1 MHLSNTYGNKAVE
14 VARMAN
20 LTGKRWPVVGN
31 RLVEDFPY
39 IEAEVSQVAM
49 HLSNTYGNKTVEVVQ
64 VANLTGK
71 RWPVVGNRLVENF
84 PYIEAEVSMCM
95 QQGCI

>member
-20 LTGKRWPVVGN
+20 LTGKRWPVVGK

-39 IEAEVSQVAM
+39 IEAEVCEVAYVM
-49 HLSNTYGNKTVEVVQ
+49 
-64 VANLTGK
+64 
-71 RWPVVGNRLVENF
+71 
-84 PYIEAEVSMCM
+84 
-95 QQGCI
+95 